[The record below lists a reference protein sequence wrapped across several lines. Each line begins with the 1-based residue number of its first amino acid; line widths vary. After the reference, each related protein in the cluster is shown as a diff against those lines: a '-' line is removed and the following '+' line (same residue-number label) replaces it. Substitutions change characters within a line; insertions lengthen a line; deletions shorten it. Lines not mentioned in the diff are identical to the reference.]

1 MIEDFL
7 ESLYNLSG
15 RYGGFHLD
23 VSDEIGE
30 GIHSK
35 KDFLSLWYSI
45 NERIHHLDLGFS
57 LRKESLRERIFK
69 IDEIL
74 DDVRSFFISLNHLI
88 FNILDFLDGVEEKS
102 DFHDDASSVG
112 EGFLGFYKRHLLSEN
127 SVSVESN
134 LIINYIKECKKYFL
148 SLPEVP
154 FTNKKIFLGDYYS
167 DFRNNYLN
175 FIDAILV
182 YFQSFLDDSIFYI
195 SRSMRMVNFYMM
207 ALVDFIDDFCSFLG
221 SLWFCV

>member
-23 VSDEIGE
+23 VSDEIGG

-35 KDFLSLWYSI
+35 KDFLSLWYFIS
-45 NERIHHLDLGFS
+45 ERIHHLDLGFS
-57 LRKESLRERIFK
+57 LRNESLRERIFK

-88 FNILDFLDGVEEKS
+88 FNILDFLNGVEERS
-102 DFHDDASSVG
+102 DFHDDVSSVG
-112 EGFLGFYKRHLLSEN
+112 EGFLGFYKGHLLSEN
-127 SVSVESN
+127 SVSGEEN
-134 LIINYIKECKKYFL
+134 LIINYIEECKKYFL
-148 SLPEVP
+148 SLSEIPLL
-154 FTNKKIFLGDYYS
+154 NKKILLGIDCSY
-167 DFRNNYLN
+167 FRDNYLK
-175 FIDAILV
+175 FIDSILV
-182 YFQSFLDDSIFYI
+182 YFQSCLAGSIFYI
-195 SRSMRMVNFYMM
+195 SRSMRMANFYMM

-221 SLWFCV
+221 SLWSCV